1 MGNSIYWHPMCHH
14 LQYKA
19 IDAVIW
25 FLSSR
30 SKSTLNQKQTDL
42 ECACSTEEERSL
54 LQLASSYPSA
64 CQLLQGCTGITQK
77 FGL

>member
-1 MGNSIYWHPMCHH
+1 MGNSIYSHPTCHH

-19 IDAVIW
+19 ADAVIW
-25 FLSSR
+25 FLSSHT
-30 SKSTLNQKQTDL
+30 KSILNQKQTDL
-42 ECACSTEEERSL
+42 ECACFTEKERSV

-64 CQLLQGCTGITQK
+64 CQLLWGCAGLTQK